1 MFRAVMHHF
10 EKIQKIIQNAI
21 TGENFTEEPRAL
33 YEPISY
39 SLNTGGKRLRPAL
52 LLMAVN
58 LYSSDIESFVL
69 PALGIEI
76 FHNFTL
82 VHDDIM
88 DNASLR
94 RNQPTVH
101 AKWDTN
107 TAILS
112 GDAMFIKA
120 YEYILKYEG
129 RKAHAIYKIF
139 NRSAMRV
146 CEGQQYDMNF
156 ETSSNVTEQE
166 YLQMIELKTAE
177 LIACSLKM
185 GALIGG
191 ADDEEADQL
200 FEFGKN
206 LGMAFQLQDDYLD
219 SFGDEQAFGKNIGG
233 DILADKKTY
242 LLIKA
247 YEKADASDREKL
259 DQLIGNKNIDS
270 QSKIEQVL
278 DIYHRLGVE
287 QITAQKAEQYFN
299 DALEILDNLSK
310 TKEEKRPLTELA
322 HSMMKRKK

>member
-10 EKIQKIIQNAI
+10 EKIQEIIQNAI

-129 RKAHAIYKIF
+129 KKAHAIYKIF

>member
-10 EKIQKIIQNAI
+10 EKIQEIIQNAI

-52 LLMAVN
+52 LLMAVD

-129 RKAHAIYKIF
+129 RKAHAIYRIF

-156 ETSSNVTEQE
+156 ETSSDVTEKE
-166 YLQMIELKTAE
+166 YLHMIELKTAE
-177 LIACSLKM
+177 LIACSLKI

-191 ADDEEADQL
+191 SDDEEADQL

-247 YEKADASDREKL
+247 YEKADARDREKL

-270 QSKIEQVL
+270 QSKIMQVL
-278 DIYHRLGVE
+278 DIYYRLGIE
-287 QITAQKAEQYFN
+287 RITAQKAEQYFN

-310 TKEEKRPLTELA
+310 TNEEKRPLTELA

>member
-1 MFRAVMHHF
+1 MFRIVMHHF
-10 EKIQKIIQNAI
+10 KKVQEIIQNAI
-21 TGENFTEEPRAL
+21 AGQNFTDEPRAL

-52 LLMAVN
+52 LLMAAD
-58 LYSSDIESFVL
+58 LYSSDIESFVI
-69 PALGIEI
+69 PAIGVEI

-88 DNASLR
+88 DNARLR

-101 AKWDTN
+101 AKWNTN

-120 YEYILKYEG
+120 YDYIFEYQGK
-129 RKAHAIYKIF
+129 KAREMYRVF
-139 NRSAMRV
+139 NRTAMRV
-146 CEGQQYDMNF
+146 CEGQQYDMDF
-156 ETSSNVTEQE
+156 ETKSNVTEQQ

-191 ADDEEADQL
+191 ANDEETDML

-233 DILADKKTY
+233 DILAGKKTY

-247 YEKADASDREKL
+247 YERAGTTDKDKL
-259 DQLIGNKNIDS
+259 DQLIGNEHPDP
-270 QSKIEQVL
+270 QSTIQQVL
-278 DIYHRLGVE
+278 DIYHRLGIE
-287 QITAQKAEQYFN
+287 QITAQKAEDYFN
-299 DALEILDNLSK
+299 HALDALHNISK
-310 TKEEKRPLTELA
+310 TKEEKKPLTELA
-322 HSMMKRKK
+322 HSMMKRQK

>member
-10 EKIQKIIQNAI
+10 EKIQEIIQNAI

-52 LLMAVN
+52 LLMAVD

-129 RKAHAIYKIF
+129 RKAHAIYRIF
-139 NRSAMRV
+139 NSSAMRV

-156 ETSSNVTEQE
+156 ETSSDVTEKE
-166 YLQMIELKTAE
+166 YLHMIELKTAE
-177 LIACSLKM
+177 LIACSLKI

-191 ADDEEADQL
+191 SDDEEADQL

-247 YEKADASDREKL
+247 YEKADARDREKL

-270 QSKIEQVL
+270 QSKIMQVL
-278 DIYHRLGVE
+278 DIYYRLGIE
-287 QITAQKAEQYFN
+287 RITAQKAEQYFN

-310 TKEEKRPLTELA
+310 TNEEKRPLTELA

>member
-129 RKAHAIYKIF
+129 KKAHAIYKIF

-278 DIYHRLGVE
+278 AIYHRLGVE
-287 QITAQKAEQYFN
+287 QITAKKAEQYFN

>member
-156 ETSSNVTEQE
+156 ETSSNVTEHE

-247 YEKADASDREKL
+247 YEK
-259 DQLIGNKNIDS
+259 
-270 QSKIEQVL
+270 
-278 DIYHRLGVE
+278 
-287 QITAQKAEQYFN
+287 QK
-299 DALEILDNLSK
+299 
-310 TKEEKRPLTELA
+310 
-322 HSMMKRKK
+322 H